1 MTTRLDN
8 ERGLVAKLQ
17 RQIKELLVK
26 IAELEDELEKERQN
40 RARMERSRNEKQ
52 QELIETSERLEEAGM
67 K

>member
-8 ERGLVAKLQ
+8 ERALVAKLQ

-26 IAELEDELEKERQN
+26 IAELEDELDKERQN

-67 K
+67 R

>member
-17 RQIKELLVK
+17 RQIKELLIK